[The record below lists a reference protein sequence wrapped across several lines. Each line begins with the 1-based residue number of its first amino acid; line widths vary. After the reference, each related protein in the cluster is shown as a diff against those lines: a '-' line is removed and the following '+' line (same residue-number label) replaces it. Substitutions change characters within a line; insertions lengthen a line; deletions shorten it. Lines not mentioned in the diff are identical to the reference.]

1 MMRLRLTDRR
11 GSALQRREARAG
23 YLFISPWVFGFLALT
38 AGPMVVSLYLSF
50 TDYSLVNETHQVG
63 LENYR
68 QLFEDPRVG
77 KSLANTFVY
86 AAMFVPLGIVVALG
100 LALLLLRLGR
110 FSGFF
115 RTVFYLPVMTPGVA
129 AGAMFLL
136 LLNGQRGLLN
146 DVLGWF
152 GITGPNWTTDPAWL
166 KPSLAVVSLWTMGGS
181 IIIYLAALNNV
192 PKQLYEAALLDG
204 AGPVRRFVS
213 VTLPMISGALF
224 FTVITHT
231 IGAMQMFDQA
241 FTMYYGPQQG
251 ATASDES
258 LVYMVYLFQNAFQY
272 FRMGFASALAWVLFA
287 IILVITVV
295 QVRVGNRFVHY
306 EGGSTR

>member
-1 MMRLRLTDRR
+1 MSRR
-11 GSALQRREARAG
+11 GTLQARESRAA
-23 YLFISPWVFGFLALT
+23 YLFISPWIFGFLALT
-38 AGPMVVSLYLSF
+38 AGPMVISLWLSF
-50 TDYSLVNETHQVG
+50 TDYSLVGQTKPVG
-63 LENYR
+63 GANYA
-68 QLFEDPRVG
+68 QLLEDPKVA
-77 KSLANTFVY
+77 KSLANTFTY
-86 AAMFVPLGIVVALG
+86 AALFVPLGVVVALG
-100 LALLLLRLGR
+100 LAMLLLRLGR
-110 FSGFF
+110 ASGFF

-136 LLNGQRGLLN
+136 LLNGQQGLVN
-146 DVLGWF
+146 QVLGWV
-152 GITGPNWTTDPAWL
+152 GIDGPNWTTDPAWL
-166 KPSLAVVSLWTMGGS
+166 KPSLALVSLWTMGGS

-192 PKQLYEAALLDG
+192 PNQLYEAALLDG

-241 FTMYYGPQQG
+241 FTMFYGPQQG

-258 LVYMVYLFQNAFQY
+258 LVYMIYLFQNAFQY

-287 IILVITVV
+287 IILVITVI
-295 QVRVGNRFVHY
+295 QVRVGNRFVYY